1 MLEKCLLALIVILSS
16 GFFSK
21 SWEESSTCIM
31 VYKEGGAPAV
41 FQSPKC
47 PRWTLP
53 TMEDVRRQTPNCQSS
68 MLQGRRAHQ
77 EDRTVCSLDMR
88 IPFPGQ
94 MGVKEVSVGMIAV
107 FDGHNGA
114 EASEMASKLL
124 LEYFFLHMYFLLD
137 GIYSFAFKKSSDRLL
152 HREQHNVIFQGLNL
166 DKDLER

>member
-88 IPFPGQ
+88 IPFPGL
-94 MGVKEVSVGMIAV
+94 
-107 FDGHNGA
+107 H
-114 EASEMASKLL
+114 ASLFPFSSINQLQYYDILPQGGGIKKKLL
-124 LEYFFLHMYFLLD
+124 ENPTSCFDVFSTINCIVAFF
-137 GIYSFAFKKSSDRLL
+137 FKRK
-152 HREQHNVIFQGLNL
+152 
-166 DKDLER
+166 